1 MLVLGVRA
9 TLTWLYQAFISGHRA
24 HRVEA
29 GLDPQHLV
37 DSTTDGI
44 YEDCY
49 PRWLIWRPP
58 GTNSGGL
65 GLGFRLVLTTLLA
78 AEKASNNGSSAIFQL
93 VFFGAIFAAMYFLLL
108 RPQRRRVRDAQGLQK
123 SIAEN
128 DEVVL
133 NSGVLGFVSAIDGD
147 IVWLDIADGVEIRV
161 LKSSIARKIDPS
173 KESAGGQPLADSD
186 EK

>member
-1 MLVLGVRA
+1 MCA
-9 TLTWLYQAFISGHRA
+9 TLTRLYTTFVSGNRA
-24 HRVEA
+24 LRVA
-29 GLDPQHLV
+29 VGLDPQHLV
-37 DSTTDGI
+37 DATTHGI
-44 YEDCY
+44 YENCY
-49 PRWLIWRPP
+49 PRRLIWRPS
-58 GTNSGGL
+58 GTNSGSL
-65 GLGFRLVLTTLLA
+65 GLGFLLVLTTLLA

>member
-1 MLVLGVRA
+1 VL
-9 TLTWLYQAFISGHRA
+9 
-24 HRVEA
+24 
-29 GLDPQHLV
+29 
-37 DSTTDGI
+37 
-44 YEDCY
+44 
-49 PRWLIWRPP
+49 
-58 GTNSGGL
+58 N
-65 GLGFRLVLTTLLA
+65 TLLA
-78 AEKASNNGSSAIFQL
+78 AEKASKNGSSAIFQL

-123 SIAEN
+123 SISEN

>member
-1 MLVLGVRA
+1 M
-9 TLTWLYQAFISGHRA
+9 
-24 HRVEA
+24 
-29 GLDPQHLV
+29 
-37 DSTTDGI
+37 
-44 YEDCY
+44 
-49 PRWLIWRPP
+49 
-58 GTNSGGL
+58 
-65 GLGFRLVLTTLLA
+65 LTTLLA
-78 AEKASNNGSSAIFQL
+78 AEKASNNGSSAVFQL